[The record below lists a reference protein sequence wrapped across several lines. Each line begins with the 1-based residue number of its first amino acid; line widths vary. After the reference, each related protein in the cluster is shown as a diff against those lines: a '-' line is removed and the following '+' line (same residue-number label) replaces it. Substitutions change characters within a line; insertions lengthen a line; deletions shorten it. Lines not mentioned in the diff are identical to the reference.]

1 MRSVTLSLLLL
12 FFDVMFVSMTSLRL
26 SFTAVNVLQ
35 KVNNTELTQFA
46 LSFTSLD
53 QTGPCGFQ
61 GDVLFIM
68 DSSAEVSRG
77 DYAKEK
83 DFVES
88 LASFLRLSPGG
99 TRAALLTYGYTAT
112 LVANYDSYDTLTPF
126 KNAVQRAPYISG
138 TIIVIFFNIYS
149 VLKSC
154 AFALFVICR
163 K

>member
-1 MRSVTLSLLLL
+1 MRFLLCLVLIGLSKI
-12 FFDVMFVSMTSLRL
+12 F
-26 SFTAVNVLQ
+26 FTALNVPQ
-35 KVNNTELTQFA
+35 KANNTKLTHFA
-46 LSFTSLD
+46 LPFTSLD
-53 QTGPCGFQ
+53 STGPCGFQ

-88 LASFLRLSPGG
+88 IASFLRLSPGG

-138 TIIVIFFNIYS
+138 TIINCT
-149 VLKSC
+149 LNT
-154 AFALFVICR
+154 
-163 K
+163 

>member
-1 MRSVTLSLLLL
+1 MRSVAR
-12 FFDVMFVSMTSLRL
+12 SMASRRF
-26 SFTAVNVLQ
+26 SFIAVNVSQ
-35 KVNNTELTQFA
+35 KANNHLFRLPPSDPA
-46 LSFTSLD
+46 
-53 QTGPCGFQ
+53 GPCGFQ

-99 TRAALLTYGYTAT
+99 TRAAVLTYGYTAT

-138 TIIVIFFNIYS
+138 MIIVLEIHIACKK
-149 VLKSC
+149 V
-154 AFALFVICR
+154 ALPRFL
-163 K
+163 

>member
-1 MRSVTLSLLLL
+1 MA
-12 FFDVMFVSMTSLRL
+12 SLRP
-26 SFTAVNVLQ
+26 SFAAVNVLP
-35 KVNNTELTQFA
+35 KVNNTELTHFV
-46 LSFTSLD
+46 LPFTSLD
-53 QTGPCGFQ
+53 PTGPCGFQ

-138 TIIVIFFNIYS
+138 TIIVFFF
-149 VLKSC
+149 LET
-154 AFALFVICR
+154 L
-163 K
+163 

>member
-1 MRSVTLSLLLL
+1 VTVTRILLLLL
-12 FFDVMFVSMTSLRL
+12 FFVLMFVSVASLRF
-26 SFTAVNVLQ
+26 SFTAVNVSQ
-35 KVNNTELTQFA
+35 KANNTKLTHFA
-46 LSFTSLD
+46 LSFASLD
-53 QTGPCGFQ
+53 PTGPCGFQ

-112 LVANYDSYDTLTPF
+112 LVANYDSYETLTPF

-138 TIIVIFFNIYS
+138 KIILVVS
-149 VLKSC
+149 
-154 AFALFVICR
+154 
-163 K
+163 

>member
-1 MRSVTLSLLLL
+1 MA
-12 FFDVMFVSMTSLRL
+12 SLRF
-26 SFTAVNVLQ
+26 SFTAVNVSQ
-35 KVNNTELTQFA
+35 KANNTKLTHCA
-46 LSFTSLD
+46 LSFASLD
-53 QTGPCGFQ
+53 PTGPCGFQ

-112 LVANYDSYDTLTPF
+112 LVANYDSYETLTPF

-138 TIIVIFFNIYS
+138 KIILVVS
-149 VLKSC
+149 
-154 AFALFVICR
+154 
-163 K
+163 